1 MDEVLVRKAMQY
13 AGTRTRREVVDIA
26 LREYLQSPER
36 TKRNMAFFD
45 SDVIDPS
52 CDDKAA
58 RAGEAS

>member
-1 MDEVLVRKAMQY
+1 MQY